1 MVPHIQTF
9 EFKERANIFTGMFPD
24 KESIKA
30 DLISCIKEQ
39 GDQQYHKTNVKA
51 DMTRWTMYD
60 NPHFKKIIDFAIELL
75 EEGLDPVPQGNF
87 YATDCWGAIYKRGGE
102 TLPHAHH
109 PALWSFCY
117 YVDASEECAPLVFPT
132 AERAIQPEPGLI
144 IIFPGWVTH
153 MVPIQQT
160 DFERVIV
167 SGNLTMER
175 PQAT

>member
-1 MVPHIQTF
+1 MVHIQEL
-9 EFKERANIFTGMFPD
+9 EFKERAKIFTGMYSEKD
-24 KESIKA
+24 SIKPE
-30 DLISCIKEQ
+30 LISYIKEQ

-51 DMTRWTMYD
+51 DMTKWTMQYV
-60 NPHFKKIIDFAIELL
+60 PPFKKIIDFAIETLI
-75 EEGLDPVPQGNF
+75 EGLDPVPQGDF

-109 PALWSFCY
+109 PALWSFVY
-117 YVDASEECAPLVFPT
+117 YVDASDKCAPLVFPT

-144 IIFPGWVTH
+144 VIFPGWVTH
-153 MVPIQQT
+153 MVPKQET

-167 SGNLTMER
+167 SANLTMQR